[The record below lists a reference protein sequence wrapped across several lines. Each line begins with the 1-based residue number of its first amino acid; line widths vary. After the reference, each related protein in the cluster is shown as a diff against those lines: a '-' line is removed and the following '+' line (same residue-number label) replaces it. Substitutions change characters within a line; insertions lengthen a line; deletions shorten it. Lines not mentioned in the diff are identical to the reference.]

1 MELVP
6 KNSTQGVDDAQVNK
20 IPNFHV
26 DILSGYFPVQK
37 YLVMHFWSLCKLLKR
52 PGFICYFPVGTELYI
67 YEITDQKE
75 IVREIQYEHIFQH
88 MQRCY
93 RMC

>member
-1 MELVP
+1 MQITCMKGKLYKYAHTHLLIFKKGISCCVLYMELVP

-37 YLVMHFWSLCKLLKR
+37 YLVMHF
-52 PGFICYFPVGTELYI
+52 
-67 YEITDQKE
+67 
-75 IVREIQYEHIFQH
+75 
-88 MQRCY
+88 
-93 RMC
+93 